1 MDRTFIVLDGFW
13 EDWQRL
19 KLGDSEINS
28 LEIELMKNPTMGDII
43 QGSKG
48 VRKTRW
54 AVGNKGKRGGVR
66 VFYLDITASK
76 EIYLI
81 AVISKNE
88 KANLSKSEINILA
101 KLVNQLKKED

>member
-1 MDRTFIVLDGFW
+1 MERTFIVLQGFW

-19 KLGDSEINS
+19 KLGDKEINA
-28 LEIELMKNPTMGDII
+28 LEIELMKNPTMGDVI
-43 QGSKG
+43 QSSKG

-54 AVGNKGKRGGVR
+54 AIGNKGKSGGVR
-66 VFYLDITASK
+66 VFYLDLIASK

-88 KANLSKSEINILA
+88 KENLTKSEVNILA
-101 KLVNQLKKED
+101 KLVAQLKKEE